1 MPGIGMS
8 WQMNPQAQLFG
19 SVYKAFSPSL
29 NGDALNGLQDQQ
41 LDAERSLNMELGIR
55 GANQHMTYE
64 FAWFRMNFDNQII
77 PANSNSQFQVT
88 NGGKTLHQGLE
99 FGTGVDLGAGFN
111 LNANATYVTDAE
123 FRGDRVTR
131 TGAITTQD
139 GNRIPYTPEM
149 TANLTLEHERGN
161 LRSGISMHYSS
172 DQYTDVLNVTP
183 LTESITGFFTG
194 QVPSY
199 TLTDIFVVYAV
210 NDQLT
215 VNANVKN
222 LADKH
227 YIASLRQ
234 GIYIGPE
241 RSVDVG
247 LRYRF

>member
-1 MPGIGMS
+1 
-8 WQMNPQAQLFG
+8 
-19 SVYKAFSPSL
+19 
-29 NGDALNGLQDQQ
+29 
-41 LDAERSLNMELGIR
+41 
-55 GANQHMTYE
+55 
-64 FAWFRMNFDNQII
+64 
-77 PANSNSQFQVT
+77 
-88 NGGKTLHQGLE
+88 
-99 FGTGVDLGAGFN
+99 
-111 LNANATYVTDAE
+111 
-123 FRGDRVTR
+123 VTR

-139 GNRIPYTPEM
+139 GNRIPYTPEL